1 MRALEVPRAGRDGRS
16 HRHPETLSAVSGS
29 PADADAPPEGEEPT
43 VIERPVAS
51 EVAADAEST
60 SGSTLVPGGSSG
72 TLTYQSGVTSAPQI
86 LRSEELARTTALMR
100 LVALVAGAA
109 EVAIWLPERVSPGR
123 WLSTV
128 VVGATAL
135 LSVLLLLDFRDPEH
149 FDQRKVLAHGLAC
162 VASILAIAYYVG
174 VFSPAIM
181 ALCVGIY
188 FFGLSDST
196 RSGWAI
202 YLACA
207 LGYFALCVLAL
218 AGVIDLSA
226 SVLALQRS
234 EPAGLVA
241 TTGVAQVLLA
251 LTFWLARQSRRA
263 TLMAFERLERAG
275 RQIKKRDALLDE
287 ARADIDRAN
296 AARMG
301 RYSGQQVDSYEV
313 IELIGRGAMG
323 EVYRA
328 RRAATDELVAMKF
341 LHPMAVEEPAQL
353 ERFLRE
359 AEITSAIR
367 SPHIARTLDSGT
379 LPDGVP
385 YLVMELLEGHD
396 LAWHLRQQK
405 RLGMSA
411 TLELVAQVAQALSAA
426 DDIGVVHRDLKPQNL
441 FLSEQGNQRV
451 WKILDFGVSKMG
463 EIASNLTQGAAVGTP
478 SYMSP
483 EQARG
488 EDVDHRADVFALGVI
503 TFRVLSGQPPFTAAD
518 AISTLYNVAHVQP
531 VRPGHVVRVTEDV
544 ERVLALSLAKDR
556 MRRFSSAT
564 MFAAALREA
573 ARQRLDDRL
582 RRDAD
587 ALLEAHPWGTD
598 DLELKRSA

>member
-1 MRALEVPRAGRDGRS
+1 M
-16 HRHPETLSAVSGS
+16 SGS
-29 PADADAPPEGEEPT
+29 SDDSADPVDSEEPT
-43 VIERPVAS
+43 VIERPVVTEA
-51 EVAADAEST
+51 VLDTDGT
-60 SGSTLVPGGSSG
+60 SGSTLAPGGSSG
-72 TLTYQSGVTSAPQI
+72 TLTYQSGIASAPLI
-86 LRSEELARTTALMR
+86 LRGEEIARTTALMR
-100 LVALVAGAA
+100 LVALVGGAGLI
-109 EVAIWLPERVSPGR
+109 AIWLPERVSPGR
-123 WLSTV
+123 WLSTFV
-128 VVGATAL
+128 VSATTL
-135 LSVLLLLDFRDPEH
+135 LSIAFLIDFRDPER
-149 FDQRKVLAHGLAC
+149 FDQRKVLVHGLAC
-162 VASILAIAYYVG
+162 VASILSIAYYVG

-188 FFGLSDST
+188 FFGLGDST

-202 YLACA
+202 FLACA
-207 LGYFALCVLAL
+207 IGYFTLCVLAMVR
-218 AGVIDLSA
+218 VIDLSA
-226 SVLALQRS
+226 SVLALRRS
-234 EPAGLVA
+234 ELPGLIA
-241 TTGVAQVLLA
+241 TTFVAQVLLA

-296 AARMG
+296 AARVG
-301 RYSGQQVDSYEV
+301 RYSGERIDEYEV

-328 RRAATDELVAMKF
+328 SNATTDELVALKF
-341 LHPMAVEEPAQL
+341 LHPVALEDPAQV

-367 SPHIARTLDSGT
+367 SSHIARTLGT
-379 LPDGVP
+379 GALPDGVP

-396 LAWHLRQQK
+396 LAWHLRQKK

-411 TLELVAQVAQALSAA
+411 TLELVTQVAQALSAA

-441 FLSEQGNQRV
+441 FLAEQGNQRV
-451 WKILDFGVSKMG
+451 WKILDFGVSRMG

-488 EDVDHRADVFALGVI
+488 EEVDHRADVFALGVI

-531 VRPGHVVRVTEDV
+531 VRPTHLVRVTEDV

-556 MRRFSSAT
+556 ARRFSSAT

-587 ALLEAHPWGTD
+587 ALLQAHPWGTD